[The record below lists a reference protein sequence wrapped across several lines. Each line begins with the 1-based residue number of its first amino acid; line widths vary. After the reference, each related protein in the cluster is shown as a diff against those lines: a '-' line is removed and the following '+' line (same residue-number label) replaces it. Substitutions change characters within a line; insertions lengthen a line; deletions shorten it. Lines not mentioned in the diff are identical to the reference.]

1 MRQANSANVW
11 PEWKVRWLLN
21 LYPPFLFGGIRVD
34 AVEDGMRYCRVRIR
48 KSLLSR
54 NLHGTT
60 FGGTMYAAADPF
72 HALMY
77 WQQFA
82 RRGTRVDVW
91 TRSATIRF
99 LRPATSAL
107 TLEFRL
113 DETEVESAARDLD
126 ATGKADRVHRVEA
139 IDRHGRVCAIIEA
152 EAHMRLPGAATEDR
166 R

>member
-1 MRQANSANVW
+1 MRQPNSANVW
-11 PEWKVRWLLN
+11 PEWKVRWVLN

-48 KSLLSR
+48 KSLVSR

-72 HALMY
+72 FALMY

-82 RRGTRVDVW
+82 RRGVRVDGW

-99 LRPATSAL
+99 LRPATSDL
-107 TLEFRL
+107 TMEFRL
-113 DETEVESAARDLD
+113 DDADVEDMARVLND
-126 ATGKADRVHRVEA
+126 AGKGDRVHRVEA
-139 IDRHGRVCAIIEA
+139 VDRDGRVCAIIET
-152 EAHMRLPGAATEDR
+152 EAHVRLPRRTTEESP
-166 R
+166 